1 MFYVNQKEKFN
12 YSNANRFFLDSAKDH
27 VYNVIQHRKNYVN
40 YNFVTISNFML
51 TYYVN
56 HTIYMNL
63 WFM

>member
-1 MFYVNQKEKFN
+1 MLTLSK
-12 YSNANRFFLDSAKDH
+12 NRITQMYIYFSTDSAKDR
-27 VYNVIQHRKNYVN
+27 VYNVIQQRKNYVN